1 MLQKFLHA
9 EETNPFKL
17 LKMEDL
23 LNSSKRISDDLRYL
37 IFSEIY
43 QRYSEPK
50 ARRKSFSILENA
62 IACFDKKGFENV
74 TFQMIA
80 RESAITPPSLRH
92 YFKNLEEI
100 RTLSLQ
106 YCHLIAQ
113 NLIVKAMTN
122 ESEPRAMLEAY
133 LRAHA
138 EWARQLPNHIR
149 VWLSFIAYS
158 ARKPKDRKLNTQAV
172 INGANRLT
180 ELLTQGRESGA
191 FHHLDDFKSARLIQ
205 TLILGWL
212 IAVISEDSN
221 EAETTNFSNSVIE
234 LCLAVVDA

>member
-1 MLQKFLHA
+1 MLLDK
-9 EETNPFKL
+9 
-17 LKMEDL
+17 
-23 LNSSKRISDDLRYL
+23 ISNDLRYL

-43 QRYSEPK
+43 LRYSEPK

-62 IACFDKKGFENV
+62 IACFDRKGFENV

-92 YFKNLEEI
+92 YFKNLDEV
-100 RTLSLQ
+100 RSLSLQ

-113 NLIVKAMTN
+113 KLIVTAMTN
-122 ESEPRAMLEAY
+122 ETAPRAMLKAY

-138 EWARQLPNHIR
+138 EWARQTPGHVR
-149 VWLSFIAYS
+149 MWLSFLAYS
-158 ARKPKDRKLNTQAV
+158 ARKSKDRKLNTQAV
-172 INGANRLT
+172 LNGASRLT
-180 ELLTQGRESGA
+180 ELLTQGREQNV
-191 FHHLDDFKSARLIQ
+191 FHHTDDFKSARLIQ

-212 IAVISEDSN
+212 TTLITEDSDEIEAARYSED
-221 EAETTNFSNSVIE
+221 VIN